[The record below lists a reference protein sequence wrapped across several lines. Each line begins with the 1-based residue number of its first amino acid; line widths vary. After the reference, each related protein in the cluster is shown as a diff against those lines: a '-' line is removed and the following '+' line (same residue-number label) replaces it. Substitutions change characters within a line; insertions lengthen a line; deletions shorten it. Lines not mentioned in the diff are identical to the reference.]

1 MDNFSKADNFVQE
14 GLTHHLQGETDLAFS
29 FYEKALALNP
39 NHAGAHNLSADIY
52 LKLGNYIKALYHANL
67 AIAHNRDPHF
77 LNTRA
82 MIFIELKKFDD
93 ALSDLRVALKLDA
106 NIPEVH
112 NNLCIVYRHF
122 KEFKKATSHAQTAL
136 EIRPNL
142 IEAWINLAAVQQDL
156 GELKEAQES
165 LNAVLAID
173 SQNILALTNL
183 AKVHYLAGS
192 LEETISSSKRA
203 IELGYFGLDLYFPLS
218 HALIQNGMNQEAAY
232 TLVKGFREDR
242 LAAYSQL
249 PSILEQ
255 DVFFKVLYD
264 CCQYLMGV
272 EGNATDAVH
281 LYEKSIKHAPSVA
294 SSCWINLSS
303 IYFQLHRLQDV
314 IRCCEESIK
323 VNSNQI
329 WAYNNIGVSYISLG
343 ESQKAIEYFEKA
355 LTFDKNFAPSL
366 GWLLK
371 EKSHICDWN
380 NYDAVRNSVSALRQT
395 NNTSAIAPFT
405 ALSVYNDP
413 EELLYWARLSANDLF
428 NSAISNITLDPVV
441 KKSDP
446 ARKIRIGYY
455 SFDFRNHPVAHLTAR
470 LFEVHNHDEFDIYAY
485 SYGPDDESAVRGRI
499 KAAVKEFTDVSQ
511 LSVIDTARRIAAD
524 DIDVLI
530 DLTGTTQHTRS
541 QVFALRPAHIQ
552 AHWLGFVGTIG
563 SAYYDYI
570 IADDIVAP
578 VGDEPYFA
586 EKILRLPSGM
596 HIMDDSRQVETAH
609 QTRAA
614 NGLPASGIVFG
625 CFCQTFKIQPEIFSA
640 WMEVLKAVPESVL
653 WLASGPKGAIEN
665 LQASAQTY
673 GVDAQRIIVAERC
686 DMEEYL
692 SRFALIDVYLDTFP
706 YTSGTVASDALL
718 MGCPLLTLSGKT
730 MVSRMAG
737 SILTHA
743 GLPELVAYTQ
753 QEYIQKAIDLA
764 RNHQERSRIR
774 ERLLAQSSANTLLNT
789 RQSVQELE
797 EIIKKILEK
806 KTLCNTSDTW
816 KA

>member
-1 MDNFSKADNFVQE
+1 MDNFSKADNLVQE
-14 GLTHHLQGETDLAFS
+14 GLALHLQGKTDLAFP

-39 NHAGAHNLSADIY
+39 NQAGAHNLSADIY
-52 LKLGNYIKALYHANL
+52 LKLGNNLKALYHANL
-67 AIAHNRDPHF
+67 AIAQNRDPHF

-93 ALSDLRVALKLDA
+93 ALSDLRAALKLDA
-106 NIPEVH
+106 QIPEIH

-122 KEFKKATSHAQTAL
+122 KEFKKAVIHGKTAL
-136 EIRPNL
+136 ELRPQF
-142 IEAWINLAAVQQDL
+142 IEANINFAAVRQDL
-156 GELKEAQES
+156 GELKEAEIL

-173 SQNILALTNL
+173 HQHILATANL
-183 AKVHYLAGS
+183 VKLHYLAGNV
-192 LEETISSSKRA
+192 EETISFSKKA
-203 IELGYFGLDLYFPLS
+203 IALGYIGLDLYFLLS
-218 HALIQNGMNQEAAY
+218 HALIQNGMHQEAAY
-232 TLVKGFREDR
+232 TLVKGFREER
-242 LAAYSQL
+242 VLAYAQL
-249 PSILEQ
+249 PSFLGQE
-255 DVFFKVLYD
+255 VFFKVLYD

-281 LYEKSIKHAPSVA
+281 LYEKCIKYAPEVA

-323 VNSNQI
+323 VNANQI
-329 WAYNNIGVSYISLG
+329 WAYNNLGVSYISLN
-343 ESQKAIEYFEKA
+343 ESVKAIEYFEKA
-355 LTFDKNFAPSL
+355 LTFDQNFAPAL

-371 EKSHICDWN
+371 EKGHICDWS
-380 NYDAVRNSVSALRQT
+380 NYDLVRNSVSALMQT
-395 NNTSAIAPFT
+395 NNNFAIAPFT
-405 ALSVYNDP
+405 ALAAYNDP
-413 EELLYWARLSANDLF
+413 KELLYWARLSANDLF
-428 NSAISNITLDPVV
+428 NSAISNIALDPVV
-441 KKSDP
+441 RKSDP

-470 LFEVHNHDEFDIYAY
+470 LFEVHNHDQFDIYAY
-485 SYGPDDESAVRGRI
+485 SYGPDDGSAVRARI
-499 KAAVKEFTDVSQ
+499 QASVKEFIDVSS
-511 LSVIDTARRIAAD
+511 LSVIDTAKRIALD
-524 DIDVLI
+524 EIDVLI
-530 DLTGTTQHTRS
+530 DLTGNTQHNRS
-541 QVFALRPAHIQ
+541 QVFALRPARIQ
-552 AHWLGFVGTIG
+552 AHWLGFVGTMG
-563 SAYYDYI
+563 STYYDYI

-578 VGDEPYFA
+578 VGDEAYFD

-614 NGLPASGIVFG
+614 HGLPESAIVFG

-665 LQASAQTY
+665 LNASAQTY

-686 DMEEYL
+686 NMEEYL
-692 SRFALIDVYLDTFP
+692 SRFTLIDVYLDTFP

-753 QEYIQKAIDLA
+753 QEYVQKAIDLA
-764 RNHQERSRIR
+764 KNYLERGRIQEC
-774 ERLLAQSSANTLLNT
+774 LLTQSSTKTLLNT
-789 RQSVQELE
+789 RRSVQELE
-797 EIIKKILEK
+797 EIITKLLKKEDLITQFSK
-806 KTLCNTSDTW
+806 N
-816 KA
+816 

>member
-1 MDNFSKADNFVQE
+1 MDNFSKAEDLVQE
-14 GLTHHLQGETDLAFS
+14 GFAHHLKGETDLAFS
-29 FYEKALALNP
+29 LYEKALALNP
-39 NHAGAHNLSADIY
+39 NQAGAHNLSADIY
-52 LKLGNYIKALYHANL
+52 LKLGNNIQALYHANL
-67 AIAHNRDPHF
+67 AIAHNRDPNF

-93 ALSDLRVALKLDA
+93 SLSDLRAALKFDS
-106 NIPEVH
+106 NIPEIH

-122 KEFKKATSHAQTAL
+122 KDFKKATSHAQTAL
-136 EIRPNL
+136 ELRPNF
-142 IEAWINLAAVQQDL
+142 IEALINLAAVRQDQ
-156 GELKEAQES
+156 GELKQAQES
-165 LNAVLAID
+165 LNAVLVID
-173 SQNILALTNL
+173 HQNMLALANL
-183 AKVHYLAGS
+183 AKVHYLAGD
-192 LEETISSSKRA
+192 LEETISFSKRA
-203 IELGYFGLDLYFPLS
+203 IELGYIGLDLYFPLTK
-218 HALIQNGMNQEAAY
+218 ALIQIGMHQEAAY

-242 LAAYSQL
+242 LVAYAQL

-255 DVFFKVLYD
+255 EVFFKILYD

-281 LYEKSIKHAPSVA
+281 LYEKCIKHAPSVA

-303 IYFQLHRLQDV
+303 IYFQLHRLQDS
-314 IRCCEESIK
+314 IHCCEESIK
-323 VNSNQI
+323 VNSGQI
-329 WAYNNIGVSYISLG
+329 WAYNNIGVCYISLG

-355 LTFDKNFAPSL
+355 LTLDKNFAPSL

-380 NYDAVRNSVSALRQT
+380 QYDAVRNSVSALRQT

-413 EELLYWARLSANDLF
+413 EELLYWARLCATDLF
-428 NSAISNITLDPVV
+428 DSAISNIALDRGV

-446 ARKIRIGYY
+446 TRKIRIGYY

-470 LFEVHNHDEFDIYAY
+470 LFEVHDHDKFDIYAY
-485 SYGPDDESAVRGRI
+485 SYGPDDGSAVRGRI
-499 KAAVKEFTDVSQ
+499 KGNVKEFVDVSE
-511 LSVIDTARRIAAD
+511 LSIIDTARRIAAD
-524 DIDVLI
+524 DIDFLI
-530 DLTGTTQHTRS
+530 DLTGSTQHTRS
-541 QVFALRPAHIQ
+541 QVFALRPARFQ
-552 AHWLGFVGTIG
+552 AHWLGFVGTMG
-563 SAYYDYI
+563 STYYDYI

-578 VGDEPYFA
+578 IGDELYFA

-596 HIMDDSRQVETAH
+596 HIMDDSRKVETAH

-614 NGLPASGIVFG
+614 NGLPDSGLIFG

-665 LQASAQTY
+665 LRASTLRY
-673 GVDAQRIIVAERC
+673 GVDSNRIIVAERC
-686 DMEEYL
+686 EMEEYL

-764 RNHQERSRIR
+764 KNHQERSRIR
-774 ERLLAQSSANTLLNT
+774 ERLLTQSSANTLLNT

-797 EIIKKILEK
+797 EIIKKLLEK
-806 KTLCNTSDTW
+806 KILCNTSDTW

>member
-1 MDNFSKADNFVQE
+1 MENFLKADKLVQE
-14 GLTHHLQGETDLAFS
+14 GLTHHLKGETDLAFS

-39 NHAGAHNLSADIY
+39 NQAGAHNLSASIY

-67 AIAHNRDPHF
+67 AIASNRDPHF

-82 MIFIELKKFDD
+82 MIFVELKKFDD
-93 ALSDLRVALKLDA
+93 ARDDLRAALKLDA
-106 NIPEVH
+106 QIPEVH
-112 NNLCIVYRHF
+112 NNFCIVYRHF
-122 KEFKKATSHAQTAL
+122 KEFKKAVSHGKTAL
-136 EIRPNL
+136 ELRPQF
-142 IEAWINLAAVQQDL
+142 IEACINLAAVRQDL
-156 GELKEAQES
+156 GELKEAEIL
-165 LNAVLAID
+165 LNSVLEMD
-173 SQNILALTNL
+173 HQHMLATANL
-183 AKVHYLAGS
+183 AKLHYLLGN
-192 LEETISSSKRA
+192 LDETVSFSKKA
-203 IELGYFGLDLYFPLS
+203 IGLGYIGLDLYFLLS
-218 HALIQNGMNQEAAY
+218 HALIQNGAHQEAAH
-232 TLVKGFREDR
+232 TLVKGFRGEHVH
-242 LAAYSQL
+242 AYAQL
-249 PSILEQ
+249 PSVIEQ
-255 DVFFKVLYD
+255 EVFFKVLYD
-264 CCQYLMGV
+264 CCQHLMGI
-272 EGNATDAVH
+272 EDNATDAVF
-281 LYEKSIKHAPSVA
+281 LYEKCIKYAPNVA

-314 IRCCEESIK
+314 IHCCEESIK
-323 VNSNQI
+323 INVNQI
-329 WAYNNIGVSYISLG
+329 WAYNNIGVSYISLN
-343 ESQKAIEYFEKA
+343 ESEKAIEYFEKA

-371 EKSHICDWN
+371 EKSHICDWDH
-380 NYDAVRNSVSALRQT
+380 YDAVRNSVSALRQT
-395 NNTSAIAPFT
+395 SNTSAIAPFT
-405 ALSVYNDP
+405 ALSAYNDP

-428 NSAISNITLDPVV
+428 NSAISNIALEPVIQ
-441 KKSDP
+441 KSDP

-485 SYGPDDESAVRGRI
+485 SYGPDDGSAVRGRI
-499 KAAVKEFTDVSQ
+499 KAAVKEFVDVSK

-524 DIDVLI
+524 NIDFLI

-541 QVFALRPAHIQ
+541 QIFALRPARIQ
-552 AHWLGFVGTIG
+552 AHWLGFVGTMG
-563 SAYYDYI
+563 STHYDFI

-596 HIMDDSRQVETAH
+596 HIMDDTRHVDTAH

-614 NGLPASGIVFG
+614 HGLPASGIVFG

-665 LQASAQTY
+665 LKASAKAY
-673 GVDAQRIIVAERC
+673 GVDAQRIIVAQRC

-753 QEYIQKAIDLA
+753 QEYIQKAIELA
-764 RNHQERSRIR
+764 KNHQERSRIR
-774 ERLLAQSSANTLLNT
+774 ERLLTQSSANTLLNT
-789 RQSVQELE
+789 RQSVKELE
-797 EIIKKILEK
+797 EIIKKLLEK
-806 KTLCNTSDTW
+806 EDPL
-816 KA
+816 